1 LRLRKRKLFLRYS
14 EMTAKNRA
22 YTKIR
27 NAIFGGKFPPGHQ
40 LKEEDLINYCDVSR
54 TPARQALKMLAD
66 EGLVTVMSN
75 RRSYVADVSEA
86 HSEEIYDILAM
97 LESYSAGLAAER
109 ITADEL
115 QNLHEIL
122 GEMETITET
131 SPNDVKRY
139 LELNSKFHKAIHKAG
154 GNATLYEIIQRIV
167 DFPATLYLKI
177 GISTNNEEA
186 IKEHSAIIDAL
197 AAGDRDYAALTMK
210 MHTETTRREFRD
222 LWQREPPG

>member
-1 LRLRKRKLFLRYS
+1 
-14 EMTAKNRA
+14 MTAKNRA
-22 YTKIR
+22 YRKVR
-27 NAIFGGKFPPGHQ
+27 NAIFGGRFPPGHQ
-40 LKEEDLINYCDVSR
+40 LKEDGLIDYCNVSR
-54 TPARQALKMLAD
+54 TPVRQALKMLAD

-115 QNLHEIL
+115 KNLRENL
-122 GEMETITET
+122 CEMEAISTAR
-131 SPNDVKRY
+131 PDDGKGF
-139 LELNSKFHKAIHKAG
+139 LELNSKFHKAIHRAA

-167 DFPATLYLKI
+167 DFPAALYLKI
-177 GISTNNEEA
+177 GISTDNEAA
-186 IKEHSAIIDAL
+186 IKEHHAIVDAL

-210 MHTETTRREFRD
+210 IHTEKTRREFRE
-222 LWQREPPG
+222 LWQRELPE